1 LACSATKVAS
11 GFGATMRPNNGQCNG
26 LLWGVVT
33 FADIYVGQPYFA
45 GFEVNEQQA
54 EPVATH
60 RITAWGH
67 CGVCRHDRIPGE
79 GCARQECPDSPQQQA
94 EPVAVVDEVIH
105 AAWAAGFVE
114 GEKAALEQQ
123 AEPVGWLDGNDK
135 LADFM
140 HRDLKAEHDKRGSA
154 TPKDFTIPVYTA
166 PLQQQAEPVGE
177 VTAAVDGAFKCE
189 FSKHLPVGTK
199 LYTTSPQRK
208 PLTMQPIVQDKRG
221 VFRFKRNGL
230 VDALYEHGVKTG
242 LSLNELH
249 CMDFTDEDRQQFAQL
264 IGYSVSG
271 YGSLNYVSDEAY
283 EAAEQAAHGI
293 KEGT

>member
-1 LACSATKVAS
+1 MNDLRQAAQAVIDRWDSPLWKNGSTADAIADLRTALEQQAEPVQEP
-11 GFGATMRPNNGQCNG
+11 FGY
-26 LLWGVVT
+26 LWPTGRHPEFRFT
-33 FADIYVGQPYFA
+33 QQKRDGADGMPLYTAPPQ
-45 GFEVNEQQA
+45 QQA

-177 VTAAVDGAFKCE
+177 VIDERGEVDYI
-189 FSKHLPVGTK
+189 SYVPPVGTA
-199 LYTTSPQRK
+199 LYTTPPQRK
-208 PLTMQPIVQDKRG
+208 ELSESEILNMMPSTIPAEYDGELMEFARAVE
-221 VFRFKRNGL
+221 
-230 VDALYEHGVKTG
+230 AKT
-242 LSLNELH
+242 
-249 CMDFTDEDRQQFAQL
+249 
-264 IGYSVSG
+264 
-271 YGSLNYVSDEAY
+271 
-283 EAAEQAAHGI
+283 
-293 KEGT
+293 KERT